1 MTPPELYRRWRKYS
15 TPALAVL
22 ATALLVW
29 STVYIFD
36 VPVSEV
42 LTFLAVC
49 VGGVGAIMVLALA
62 ASWIV
67 RKLRQ

>member
-1 MTPPELYRRWRKYS
+1 MSLPELYRRWRKYS

-29 STVYIFD
+29 STIHIFD

-42 LTFLAVC
+42 LAFLAVC
-49 VGGVGAIMVLALA
+49 VGGVLAIMLLALM
-62 ASWIV
+62 ASAIV

>member
-1 MTPPELYRRWRKYS
+1 M
-15 TPALAVL
+15 LAVL

-29 STVYIFD
+29 STIHIFD

-49 VGGVGAIMVLALA
+49 VGGVLAIMLLALV
-62 ASWIV
+62 ASAIV